1 MLVTTDYRIGIEDVG
16 ENNEVTNKCF
26 LEALTNVTNYHGFL
40 IGQGTGHL
48 DTMPLGWVVTNW
60 KLEVYERPTI
70 CEVMTA
76 RTWVENYSH
85 ALANRGNDVIAPDG
99 HVIARAASTWVAI
112 DLEAGKPYHLDERVM
127 GPYEAEPDTHECLTW
142 RYGKVR
148 DANFTVEGSSKV
160 TVGKAMI
167 DINDHVRNP
176 MYLDLVMEAL
186 PEPFDRAHFDY
197 LEVTYRAE
205 VKAGDVV
212 TVEYGTMADGKFG
225 VRIVDDEGRV
235 HVTMLMDKRRN

>member
-1 MLVTTDYRIGIEDVG
+1 MLVTNEYLVGIEDVG
-16 ENNEVTNKCF
+16 EGNEVTNKCF

-60 KLEVYERPTI
+60 KLEVYERPKV
-70 CEVMTA
+70 CERMIA
-76 RTWVENYSH
+76 RTWVEGYSH
-85 ALANRGNDVIAPDG
+85 ALANRGNDVIASDG
-99 HVIARAASTWVAI
+99 RTLARAASTWVAI

-127 GPYEAEPDTHECLTW
+127 GPYEAEPNQHECLEW
-142 RYGKVR
+142 RYGKLR
-148 DANFTVEGSSKV
+148 DANFSVEGSAELVVS
-160 TVGKAMI
+160 KAMI

-186 PEPFDRAHFDY
+186 PAPLDRAHFDY

-205 VKAGDVV
+205 VKAGDPVI
-212 TVEYGTMADGKFG
+212 VEHGTMADGKFG
-225 VRIVDDEGRV
+225 VRIKSPDGHV
-235 HVTMLMDKRRN
+235 HATMLMDKRR